1 MQWPKFTSSTDID
14 VDAQAFV
21 ARDANINSKLLQCMV
36 LCSCMNSGCTPGC
49 TPKAKAQIQTF
60 RPEIV
65 QSKANFIVIKKVINS
80 RFFDAVDCVC
90 VCVCMCAYECVYVYV
105 CMYVYVC
112 VYVLYWFLPVKDC
125 DLLLLYKHIH
135 FIVPREAFKQYN
147 RVNKK

>member
-1 MQWPKFTSSTDID
+1 MQRPKFTSSTDID

-49 TPKAKAQIQTF
+49 TPKAKAQIRTF

-65 QSKANFIVIKKVINS
+65 QSKANFIVIRKVINS

-90 VCVCMCAYECVYVYV
+90 VCVCVCVCMCAYECVCVYV
-105 CMYVYVC
+105 CVCVCVYVYVC
-112 VYVLYWFLPVKDC
+112 VCMCCIGFCL
-125 DLLLLYKHIH
+125 
-135 FIVPREAFKQYN
+135 
-147 RVNKK
+147 